1 MDRCVNPRV
10 STAATNWRKNRTM
23 LLIPAWVW
31 RGGPVYRAVCVGIP
45 VGILLAALAFAES
58 GVMLG
63 AVVVFVVISVLNG
76 IMVSRRMSKAWPA
89 AEELT
94 PTERVAVS
102 AAARG
107 GRPIGDA
114 RLAPAAVAYVGAL
127 RAAREQSRR
136 VRWVFW
142 PCAAV
147 VLALAVFDTYTATT
161 RLAVVSWLF
170 VAFFAI
176 EIFWWP
182 RIQDRLLANAER
194 TEQSTQRWTG

>member
-1 MDRCVNPRV
+1 
-10 STAATNWRKNRTM
+10 M

-31 RGGPVYRAVCVGIP
+31 RGGPVYRAICVGVP
-45 VGILLAALAFAES
+45 VGIFVATLAFAES

-63 AVVVFVVISVLNG
+63 ALVAFVVISVFNG
-76 IMVSRRMSKAWPA
+76 IMVSRRMSKSWPA
-89 AEELT
+89 ADELT
-94 PTERVAVS
+94 PTERVTVS
-102 AAARG
+102 AAVRRG
-107 GRPIGDA
+107 RQIDDA
-114 RLAPAAVAYVGAL
+114 RLAPAAIEYVGAL
-127 RAAREQSRR
+127 RTGREQSRR
-136 VRWVFW
+136 FQWVFW

-170 VAFFAI
+170 VVFFAI

-194 TEQSTQRWTG
+194 SARRRTG